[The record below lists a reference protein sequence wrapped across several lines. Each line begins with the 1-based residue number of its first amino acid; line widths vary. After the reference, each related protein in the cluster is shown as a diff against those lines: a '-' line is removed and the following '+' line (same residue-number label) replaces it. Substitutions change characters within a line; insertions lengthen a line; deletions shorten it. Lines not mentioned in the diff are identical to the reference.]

1 MRFTFLHFADCH
13 LGYRQYGHKE
23 RFNDFARAFLDVI
36 RRAIDAQVD
45 FVVLAGDLFQKRA
58 IDALTLNQAVHGLRM
73 LQDAGIPCLAVE
85 GNHELAYYHDTIGWM
100 EFLAQQDLLIL
111 LNPDLR
117 QDGESRLRAYA
128 NKRGAYFDPLPG
140 VRVYGLRYMGASTAK
155 ALEIYTQLLAQDPPR
170 EQGIDYTIFVAHTG
184 VEGVLPGHM
193 GGLSHRQLAPL
204 RPFVDYLA
212 LGHIHKPYEFGGWI
226 YNPGSPETCS
236 LDEVSWPER
245 GYYLVQV
252 DTEKPPESE
261 EPRHQ
266 AQLHA
271 NRRRPF
277 LRLHVKVDLAATPQ
291 ALYDHC
297 QEVIARKARDHAQ
310 IIPQQPVVSLTLTG
324 TLAFERSQ
332 LDMVRLRALVEE
344 HFSPLLVL
352 AKNGAVSRDISVDPS
367 DRLNRQELERQV
379 LTELAEQRPLFQGQG
394 EAWAELAIQL
404 KQMVAE
410 SKDVSPEAILDEF
423 QGWLAQHPAPEEQ
436 GAAQEEETTL

>member
-1 MRFTFLHFADCH
+1 MRFSFLHFADCH

-36 RRAIDAQVD
+36 QRAMDAQVD

-58 IDALTLNQAVHGLRM
+58 IDALTLNQAVHGLR
-73 LQDAGIPCLAVE
+73 LLREAGIPCLAVE

-111 LNPDLR
+111 LHADLR
-117 QDGESRLRAYA
+117 QDGEGRLSAYA

-155 ALEIYTQLLAQDPPR
+155 ALELYAERLAQDPPQQ
-170 EQGIDYTIFVAHTG
+170 QGIQYTIFVAHAG
-184 VEGVLPGHM
+184 MEGVLPGHM

-212 LGHIHKPYEFGGWI
+212 LGHIHKPYEFDGWI

-252 DTEKPPESE
+252 DTEKPREPE

-266 AQLHA
+266 ATLHA

-277 LRLHVKVDLAATPQ
+277 LRLYVKVDLADTPQ
-291 ALYDHC
+291 ALYAHC
-297 QEVIARKARDHAQ
+297 QEVIARKARDHAS
-310 IIPQQPVVSLTLTG
+310 IIPKQPVISLTLSG

-332 LDMVRLRALVEE
+332 LDMARLRELVEE

-352 AKNGAVSRDISVDPS
+352 VKNGTVSRDIQVDPN
-367 DRLNRQELERQV
+367 DRLNRRDLERKV
-379 LTELAEQRPLFQGQG
+379 LTDLAEQRPLFQGQSQ
-394 EAWAELAIQL
+394 AWAELAIHL
-404 KQMVAE
+404 KQLAVTG
-410 SKDVSPEAILDEF
+410 VSPEAILEEF
-423 QGWLAQHPAPEEQ
+423 QGWLDQHREPTASQ
-436 GAAQEEETTL
+436 EETTQ